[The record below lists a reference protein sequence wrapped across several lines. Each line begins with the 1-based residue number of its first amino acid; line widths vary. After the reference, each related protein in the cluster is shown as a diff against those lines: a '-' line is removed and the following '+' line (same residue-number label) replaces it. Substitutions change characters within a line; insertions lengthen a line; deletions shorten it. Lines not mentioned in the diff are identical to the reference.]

1 MNNKELTKDVRQFKL
16 ERTINGKL
24 RIECIECGKLFVP
37 ESPDDRQF
45 FIVSGVCLECKGC

>member
-24 RIECIECGKLFVP
+24 HIECIKWGKLFVP
-37 ESPDDRQF
+37 EFPDDRQF
-45 FIVSGVCLECKGC
+45 SIISGVCLECR